1 MAFSIESWLDQH
13 SSAHVRWLLK
23 RLSANDTQQT
33 GGHQAGFYIP
43 RRDLFREFP
52 TLDRPKQENP
62 KVTFDLYLDSH
73 DEKVSPV
80 VTWYNNKFRD
90 GTRNETRVTRLGGS
104 ASPLLDERNTG
115 SLILMAFL
123 SEDGPACK
131 IHLWI
136 CRDQEEEQCVEDRW
150 GPVEPGQIVRF
161 GPGQLFSSASD
172 LRGGRLLNGKIP
184 LEWRKGFPSTG
195 DIFDRAL
202 ELASRR
208 RTEDVDS
215 RLIERRKLELKL
227 FSEVEEAVELPLFMD
242 LANNN
247 APMEKFL
254 EKAKSIVNRRKS
266 RSGLSLER
274 HVKQILGEEGLAE
287 SRDYDYQPTV
297 DSKARPDFIFPS
309 TVAYMDNGFPACNLR
324 MLAVKTTC
332 KDRWRQ
338 VLKEAD
344 RVPTKHLLTLQ
355 QGVST
360 DQFREMEEASVRLVV
375 PEPLHKHYK
384 NISDEVLT
392 LEDFIEDVQ
401 GLRFDS

>member
-1 MAFSIESWLDQH
+1 MALSIESWLDQY
-13 SSAHVRWLLK
+13 SAAHVRWLLK

-43 RRDLFREFP
+43 RQDLFREFP
-52 TLDRPKQENP
+52 ALDRPEKENP
-62 KVTFDLYLDSH
+62 KVIFDLYLDSH

-80 VTWYNNKFRD
+80 VTWYNNKLRG

-123 SEDGPACK
+123 SEAGPACK

-136 CRDQEEEQCVEDRW
+136 CSDQEEEQCVEDRW

-161 GPGQLFSSASD
+161 GPGQLFSRASE
-172 LRGGRLLNGKIP
+172 LCGGSLLKGKLP
-184 LEWRKGFPSTG
+184 SEWCKKFPSAG

-202 ELASRR
+202 ELASRCR
-208 RTEDVDS
+208 AEGVDS
-215 RLIERRKLELKL
+215 RLIERRKLELAL

-274 HVKQILGEEGLAE
+274 HVRQILGEEGLAE
-287 SRDYDYQPTV
+287 SKDYDYQPTV
-297 DSKARPDFIFPS
+297 DSKAKPDFIFPS
-309 TVAYMDNGFPACNLR
+309 TEAYLDNEFPACNLR
-324 MLAVKTTC
+324 VLAVKTTC

-360 DQFREMEEASVRLVV
+360 HQFREMEDASLRLVV
-375 PEPLHKHYK
+375 PTPLHKHYS
-384 NISDEVLT
+384 NVSNEVLT
-392 LEDFIEDVQ
+392 LEEFIEDVQ